1 MHGLHEARLRL
12 WFGPRTSRPG
22 APDQDRSLQLDST
35 SKNFTL
41 LSMAVLTNQY
51 EQAFA
56 GWLSDNGFQYV
67 AVDQQKRKI
76 LARSSIK
83 TFDFLLYPPAG
94 KLIVAELKGR
104 KFKGSALT
112 NMTGLECWVGI
123 EDIRGLTQWE
133 QVFDDPCTG
142 ARARAGASTGAEAEA
157 FFIFAYEL
165 ENVDVDTDGRE
176 VYCFND
182 RLYMFLAISL
192 ANYRTFMTDR
202 SPSWQTVTMPA
213 ARFRQFAIPA
223 RRLMSGQLE
232 KFSGD
237 PDEQMT
243 GICAG
248 VCGADE
254 G

>member
-1 MHGLHEARLRL
+1 M
-12 WFGPRTSRPG
+12 
-22 APDQDRSLQLDST
+22 
-35 SKNFTL
+35 
-41 LSMAVLTNQY
+41 TNHY

-56 GWLSDNGFQYV
+56 GWLIDNGFQHV

-104 KFKGSALT
+104 KFKGSVLA

-123 EDIRGLTQWE
+123 DDIRGLSQWE
-133 QVFDDPCTG
+133 QVFDDPG
-142 ARARAGASTGAEAEA
+142 ASAGARAGAGAGAEA

-176 VYCFND
+176 IYCFND
-182 RLYMFLAISL
+182 RQYMFLAISL
-192 ANYRTFMTDR
+192 TNYRAFMTDR

-223 RRLMSGQLE
+223 RRLMSGRVDE
-232 KFSGD
+232 FSGD
-237 PDEQMT
+237 VNGQMT
-243 GICAG
+243 GVCAG
-248 VCGADE
+248 V
-254 G
+254 

>member
-1 MHGLHEARLRL
+1 
-12 WFGPRTSRPG
+12 
-22 APDQDRSLQLDST
+22 
-35 SKNFTL
+35 
-41 LSMAVLTNQY
+41 MAILTNQY
-51 EQAFA
+51 EQAFD
-56 GWLSDNGFQYV
+56 GWLIDNGFQYV

-133 QVFDDPCTG
+133 HVFDDPG
-142 ARARAGASTGAEAEA
+142 AGAGARAGAGAGAEA

-176 VYCFND
+176 VYYFND
-182 RLYMFLAISL
+182 RRYMFLAISL
-192 ANYRTFMTDR
+192 SHYRAFMTDR

-213 ARFRQFAIPA
+213 AKFRQFAIPA
-223 RRLMSGQLE
+223 RQLMSGMVE
-232 KFSGD
+232 EFSGD
-237 PDEQMT
+237 VDEQMT
-243 GICAG
+243 EVCAG
-248 VCGADE
+248 VCGAGKDE
-254 G
+254 

>member
-1 MHGLHEARLRL
+1 M
-12 WFGPRTSRPG
+12 S
-22 APDQDRSLQLDST
+22 LDSLT
-35 SKNFTL
+35 KNFTL
-41 LSMAVLTNQY
+41 LLMAVLTNQY

-56 GWLSDNGFQYV
+56 GWLIDNGFQHV

-123 EDIRGLTQWE
+123 DDIRGLTQWE
-133 QVFDDPCTG
+133 QVFDDPS
-142 ARARAGASTGAEAEA
+142 ASARAGASTGARAEA

-182 RLYMFLAISL
+182 RRYMFLAISL
-192 ANYRTFMTDR
+192 SQYRAFMTDR

-213 ARFRQFAIPA
+213 ARFRQFAIPV
-223 RRLMSGQLE
+223 RQLMNGQLE

-237 PDEQMT
+237 MDGQAT

-248 VCGADE
+248 VCGAGKDE
-254 G
+254 